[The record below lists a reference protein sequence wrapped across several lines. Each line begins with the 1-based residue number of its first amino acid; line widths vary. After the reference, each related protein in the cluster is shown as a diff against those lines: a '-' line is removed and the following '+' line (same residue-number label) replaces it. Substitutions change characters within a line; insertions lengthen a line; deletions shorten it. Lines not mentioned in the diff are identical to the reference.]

1 MQLLG
6 DGVHLAMALFIFN
19 FYKEHKTALISMTE
33 DNYDHQEAYL
43 IFCHIKYKVIVQYAT
58 TIGQPININ

>member
-19 FYKEHKTALISMTE
+19 FYKEHNTALISMTE
-33 DNYDHQEAYL
+33 DNYDHQETFV
-43 IFCHIKYKVIVQYAT
+43 IFCHIKYKVIVQCDTAT
-58 TIGQPININ
+58 GQAININ